1 MAFPML
7 LLTLLDWLSDAYPK
21 HDLVSPSVK
30 RRLFFIP
37 LKNCSES
44 LG

>member
-1 MAFPML
+1 MAFPMP

-30 RRLFFIP
+30 WRLLLYP
-37 LKNCSES
+37 P
-44 LG
+44 